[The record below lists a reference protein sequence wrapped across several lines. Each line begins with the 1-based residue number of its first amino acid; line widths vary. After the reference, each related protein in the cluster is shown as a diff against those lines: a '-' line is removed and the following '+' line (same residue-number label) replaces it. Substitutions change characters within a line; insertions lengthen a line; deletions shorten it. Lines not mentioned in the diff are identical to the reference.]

1 MKAIAQEYHRLRRGN
16 CAQSVAFA
24 WNTKHPGAGATEAAF
39 AGCGGGRAPGG
50 LCGALHAACELGG
63 ADAAETI
70 KRGFAGETG
79 GKLTCKE
86 IRAAKTL
93 TCNACVGL
101 ASDLLEKC
109 SKEKEWANRS
119 SRR

>member
-1 MKAIAQEYHRLRRGN
+1 MKTLAQTYHHERRGN

-24 WNTKHPGAGATEAAF
+24 WNARNPGAEVSEEAF

-50 LCGALHAACELGG
+50 LCGALHASCELAG
-63 ADAAETI
+63 ADAAEAV
-70 KRGFAGETG
+70 KRGFAEKTA

-86 IRAAKTL
+86 IRASKTL

-101 ASDLLEKC
+101 ASELLEKQLAAPQ
-109 SKEKEWANRS
+109 KT
-119 SRR
+119 